1 MEKDT
6 ATWKNGSLQNDKI
19 LLPTFTNDK
28 ILLFVRGISS
38 EIFKELQKLDM
49 KKTNNKTDKWDMDLN
64 KEFSKE
70 ESQMAE
76 KYLNLQHP

>member
-1 MEKDT
+1 
-6 ATWKNGSLQNDKI
+6 
-19 LLPTFTNDK
+19 
-28 ILLFVRGISS
+28 
-38 EIFKELQKLDM
+38 M
-49 KKTNNKTDKWDMDLN
+49 KKTNNKTDKWYMDLN

>member
-1 MEKDT
+1 
-6 ATWKNGSLQNDKI
+6 
-19 LLPTFTNDK
+19 
-28 ILLFVRGISS
+28 
-38 EIFKELQKLDM
+38 M

-76 KYLNLQHP
+76 KYLNLQHPQPLKKCKSKSTLRFQFIPIRMSKNN

>member
-1 MEKDT
+1 
-6 ATWKNGSLQNDKI
+6 
-19 LLPTFTNDK
+19 
-28 ILLFVRGISS
+28 
-38 EIFKELQKLDM
+38 M

-76 KYLNLQHP
+76 KYLNLQHS